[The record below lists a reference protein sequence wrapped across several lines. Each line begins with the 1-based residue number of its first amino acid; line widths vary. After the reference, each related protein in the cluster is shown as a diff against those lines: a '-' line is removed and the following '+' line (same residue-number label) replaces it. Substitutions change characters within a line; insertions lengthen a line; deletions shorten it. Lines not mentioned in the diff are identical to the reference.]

1 MCLEGSRWGGDRYG
15 KVVVVV
21 VLEERWNG
29 RSERAD
35 ESGRGVCERRGQM

>member
-1 MCLEGSRWGGDRYG
+1 VCLEGSKWEDRYG

-21 VLEERWNG
+21 LGEKWNG

-35 ESGRGVCERRGQM
+35 ELGEGVSERRGKM